1 MCISYENPIVWLSIE
16 MNTIACACSICG
28 SYNHTP
34 SRCSELVA
42 DLRVGFY
49 RGQAEPGG
57 GGDDDD
63 EHATLK
69 SSPQS
74 PSENEPLPSH

>member
-1 MCISYENPIVWLSIE
+1 
-16 MNTIACACSICG
+16 MNTIACPCCICG
-28 SYNHTP
+28 SYNHSP

-74 PSENEPLPSH
+74 PSENVLPLWH

>member
-1 MCISYENPIVWLSIE
+1 
-16 MNTIACACSICG
+16 MNTIACACCICG

-57 GGDDDD
+57 GGGDDDD

-74 PSENEPLPSH
+74 LSENAPPLLH

>member
-1 MCISYENPIVWLSIE
+1 
-16 MNTIACACSICG
+16 
-28 SYNHTP
+28 
-34 SRCSELVA
+34 
-42 DLRVGFY
+42 LRVGFY

-74 PSENEPLPSH
+74 LSENVPLPLH